1 MEKAESV
8 CDCSPMYNAKAYSAL
23 TQSSPL
29 VPFASRR
36 LAGLL
41 AGALLAG
48 SLGHP
53 VFAQVFTIDTN
64 QSTIT
69 LSGSVLGYAFM
80 AQGPGSLTT
89 SYQGTVQTA
98 LAGGTIQFT
107 GQSVI
112 QAQTNGTWQP
122 KADGS
127 AGSQSADYGAMASA
141 VIAAVAAALRNV
153 QFDVTSPVINVAG
166 GQFDAQGLTFSFPTN
181 ASSSLAYNVT
191 GLLSTSGAKP
201 LSGYATNAVA
211 SQGTL
216 ATSGAQQT
224 LTIPIDATFLLTL
237 VSAND
242 TVVNVKGQLVATR
255 ATTAPLAIASIKVQA
270 HTATLQWQSAPGEQF
285 QVLSS
290 TNLTTWQTNATNVT
304 SATGTYTWS
313 GAATAGQQ
321 FFRIAQ

>member
-1 MEKAESV
+1 MEKAEGV
-8 CDCSPMYNAKAYSAL
+8 CDCSPMYNANMETYS
-23 TQSSPL
+23 SG
-29 VPFASRR
+29 RR
-36 LAGLL
+36 LVSLL
-41 AGALLAG
+41 AGALLAA

-53 VFAQVFTIDTN
+53 VLAQVFTIDTN

-107 GQSVI
+107 GQSLI
-112 QAQTNGTWQP
+112 QAQTNGSWQP

-127 AGSQSADYGAMASA
+127 AGSQPANYGAMANA
-141 VIAAVAAALRNV
+141 GGLAAVTAALRNV
-153 QFDVTSPVINVAG
+153 QFDVISPVINVAG
-166 GQFDAQGLTFSFPTN
+166 GQFDAQSLTFSFPTN
-181 ASSSLAYNVT
+181 AASTLAYNVT
-191 GLLSTSGAKP
+191 GFLSTSGAKP

-242 TVVNVKGQLVATR
+242 TTVNVKGQLVATR
-255 ATTAPLAIASIKVQA
+255 ATTTPLAIQSINVQA
-270 HTATLQWQSAPGEQF
+270 HTATLQWQSAPGEEF
-285 QVLSS
+285 QVQSS
-290 TNLTTWQTNATNVT
+290 TNLSTWQTTAANVT

-313 GAATAGQQ
+313 GAATAVQQ
-321 FFRIAQ
+321 FFRIAK

>member
-1 MEKAESV
+1 METYSSGRRRVSV
-8 CDCSPMYNAKAYSAL
+8 
-23 TQSSPL
+23 
-29 VPFASRR
+29 
-36 LAGLL
+36 L
-41 AGALLAG
+41 AGALLAA

-53 VFAQVFTIDTN
+53 ALAQVFTLDAN

-69 LSGSVLGYAFM
+69 LSGSVLGYALT

-107 GQSVI
+107 GQSLI
-112 QAQTNGTWQP
+112 QAQTNGSWQP

-127 AGSQSADYGAMASA
+127 AGSQPADYGAMASA
-141 VIAAVAAALRNV
+141 GLVGAVTAALRNV
-153 QFDVTSPVINVAG
+153 QFDAISPVINVAG
-166 GQFDAQGLTFSFPTN
+166 GQFDAQSLTFSFPTN
-181 ASSSLAYNVT
+181 AASTLAYNLT
-191 GLLSTSGAKP
+191 GLFSMSGAKP

-211 SQGTL
+211 SQATL

-224 LTIPIDATFLLTL
+224 LTIPIDATFVFTL

-242 TVVNVKGQLVATR
+242 TTVNVKGQLVATR
-255 ATTAPLAIASIKVQA
+255 ATTAPLAIQSIKVQA
-270 HTATLQWQSAPGEQF
+270 HTAMLQWQSAPGEQF
-285 QVLSS
+285 QVQSS
-290 TNLTTWQTNATNVT
+290 TNLSTWQTNAANVT

-313 GAATAGQQ
+313 GAATAVQQ